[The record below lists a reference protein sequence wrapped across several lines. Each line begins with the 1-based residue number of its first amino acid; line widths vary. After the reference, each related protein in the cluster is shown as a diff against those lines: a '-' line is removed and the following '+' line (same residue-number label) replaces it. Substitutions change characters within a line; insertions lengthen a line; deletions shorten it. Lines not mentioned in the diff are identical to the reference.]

1 MDTSV
6 LPPEWAGPL
15 DGLLVVL
22 ELEKGRS
29 RHTVSAY
36 ERDLVQAALFF
47 GGSRKRADWAT
58 VETADAAA
66 WLQSLAG
73 ASLTSA
79 SQARKLSAL
88 KGMARFL
95 IGEKVRSDD
104 FTELLDAPKLRRSLP
119 GTLSAEQVE
128 ALIEAPSRH
137 TPQGLRDRAI
147 LELFYS
153 SGLRVSELCGLE
165 LSAIDLDEG
174 FLRVVAGKRNK
185 DRLVPVGGAAVE
197 AIQRYL
203 AHGRP
208 DFVGP
213 KTGSVLFL
221 SIRGQAMSRKTIW
234 HWIKVY
240 AGRAGIRPEQVKPH
254 ILRHSFATHL
264 LSRGADLRAI
274 QEMLGHAD
282 ISTTEIYTKVDAE
295 RLLSAHAEFHP
306 RNNREARE
314 SSGTVSGI

>member
-1 MDTSV
+1 MGLNSSDI
-6 LPPEWAGPL
+6 PPSWAGPL
-15 DGLLVVL
+15 DGLLVFL

-29 RHTVSAY
+29 QHTVSGY
-36 ERDLVQAALFF
+36 ERDLTQAALFF
-47 GGSRKRADWAT
+47 AKKRKLSDWSA
-58 VETADAAA
+58 VQREDGAA
-66 WLQSLAG
+66 WLQSLGAAG
-73 ASLTSA
+73 LATA
-79 SQARKLSAL
+79 SQSRKLSAL
-88 KGMARFL
+88 KGMARYL
-95 IGEKVRSDD
+95 IEEKVRPDD
-104 FTELLDAPKLRRSLP
+104 FTELLDAPKQRRSLP
-119 GTLSAEQVE
+119 GTLSVDQVE

-137 TPQGLRDRAI
+137 TPQGLRDRAV

-153 SGLRVSELCGLE
+153 SGLRVSELCALE
-165 LSAIDLDEG
+165 MSEVDLDEG

-197 AIQRYL
+197 AVQRYL

-213 KTGSVLFL
+213 KTGSTLFL
-221 SIRGQAMSRKTIW
+221 SNRGQAMSRKTVW

-240 AGRAGIRPEQVKPH
+240 AERAGIRPELVKPH

-282 ISTTEIYTKVDAE
+282 ISTTEIYTRVDAE

-306 RNNREARE
+306 RNH
-314 SSGTVSGI
+314 SGA

>member
-1 MDTSV
+1 
-6 LPPEWAGPL
+6 L
-15 DGLLVVL
+15 DGLLVFL

-29 RHTVSAY
+29 RHTVSGY
-36 ERDLVQAALFF
+36 ERDIAQAVLFF
-47 GGSRKRADWAT
+47 AKKRKLSSWSAVQT
-58 VETADAAA
+58 EDAAA
-66 WLQSLAG
+66 WLQSLGEA
-73 ASLTSA
+73 ALSPA

-88 KGMARFL
+88 KGMARYL
-95 IGEKVRSDD
+95 IEEKVRQDN
-104 FTELLDAPKLRRSLP
+104 FTELLDAPKQRRSLP

-153 SGLRVSELCGLE
+153 SGLRVSELCVLE
-165 LSAIDLDEG
+165 MSEIDLDEG

-185 DRLVPVGGAAVE
+185 DRLVPVGSAAVD
-197 AIQRYL
+197 AVQRYL

-221 SIRGQAMSRKTIW
+221 SNRGSGMSRKTVW

-240 AGRAGIRPEQVKPH
+240 AERAGIRREHVKPH

-295 RLLSAHAEFHP
+295 RLFSAHAEFHP
-306 RNNREARE
+306 RNR
-314 SSGTVSGI
+314 SGV

>member
-1 MDTSV
+1 MGLDSSGLALV
-6 LPPEWAGPL
+6 WAEPL
-15 DGLLVVL
+15 DALLVFL

-29 RHTVSAY
+29 QHTVSAY
-36 ERDLVQAALFF
+36 ESDLAQAAQFF
-47 GGSRKRADWAT
+47 AEKCQCAGWST
-58 VETADAAA
+58 VRTEDAAK
-66 WLQSLAG
+66 WLHSLS
-73 ASLTSA
+73 ASNLSAA

-95 IGEKVRSDD
+95 IEERARPDD
-104 FTELLDAPKLRRSLP
+104 FTELLDAPKLRRKLP
-119 GTLSAEQVE
+119 GTLTLEQVD
-128 ALIEAPSRH
+128 ALLNAPSRH

-153 SGLRVSELCGLE
+153 SGLRVSELCAVQLTE
-165 LSAIDLDEG
+165 IDLQEG
-174 FLRVVAGKRNK
+174 FVRVVAGKRNK
-185 DRLVPVGGAAVE
+185 DRLVPVGRAALDALE
-197 AIQRYL
+197 RYL

-208 DFVGP
+208 AFVGAQ
-213 KTGSVLFL
+213 TGSTLFL
-221 SIRGQAMSRKTIW
+221 SQRGKPLSRKTVW

-240 AGRAGIRPEQVKPH
+240 AERAGIRADWVKPH

-274 QEMLGHAD
+274 QEMLGHTD

-306 RNNREARE
+306 RNRR
-314 SSGTVSGI
+314 